1 MLKLSCR
8 PLASTS
14 YKGFLKN
21 NGRSGTSLP
30 ASFFAWFLM
39 KNISLIIFYYILTKF
54 HFLVVF
60 TLWDIGQY
68 VYCNCFLPG
77 CDVIN
82 FEINL
87 IFLIKPFFLCDQKV
101 KIKIWISWERKG
113 LSLKKIKQIFLEAES
128 PTWTLSWRRSLSC
141 RNQCKSMD
149 WFLYDRD
156 LRHERVKKF
165 LK

>member
-1 MLKLSCR
+1 MLLPHIKVFWKTTADLE
-8 PLASTS
+8 LV
-14 YKGFLKN
+14 
-21 NGRSGTSLP
+21 SLP
-30 ASFFAWFLM
+30 HFLHDFWW
-39 KNISLIIFYYILTKF
+39 KIFLLLYSIIFWPNFISWLSLLYEILGNMCIA
-54 HFLVVF
+54 
-60 TLWDIGQY
+60 IG
-68 VYCNCFLPG
+68 FLPG